1 MTSFAAL
8 VGFFP
13 LVVASGAGANSR
25 HSLGTAVFGGLLVS
39 TFLSLLFVPVLYVV
53 IKSLEANFFK
63 DKKEPKEPP
72 SPPSSSSQSDR
83 AMSPASAGEPEPQE
97 TESGKKWES

>member
-1 MTSFAAL
+1 LMTAIAAL

-39 TFLSLLFVPVLYVV
+39 TILSLLVVPVLYIV
-53 IKSLEANFFK
+53 IKTLESRVGRRRKSKPPN
-63 DKKEPKEPP
+63 PP
-72 SPPSSSSQSDR
+72 SMDGSQNGAHPVDVNAQSG
-83 AMSPASAGEPEPQE
+83 SEPFQSKLKE
-97 TESGKKWES
+97 